1 MKLFLPRQASAASS
15 HLVRRP
21 TARFLTAMSPPAS
34 RTYADA
40 LGLLDTLIPNTKV
53 HALFGKPQTA
63 VPGGSPQPPQQPAS
77 DPNLLA
83 IPEMRAWLLRANLT
97 PQRLSALSCIHIAG
111 TKGKGSVAALTTSAL
126 LAAAAADAS
135 APARSGTGTSPGPGR
150 VGTYTSPH
158 LVSPRERIAIDGRPV
173 SQPLFAAAFFE
184 LWDALSACP
193 ADRDDGVL
201 AGVPAGAKPFYFRF
215 LTLLA
220 FHIFL
225 REGVRSVVLE
235 CGIGGEYD
243 ATNAVVGVVAGD
255 GDGRGGGGGA
265 AVTAAVIT
273 QLGVDHVAMLG
284 DTPEAIAWHKAG
296 VMKPGVPAF
305 TRRLDDRPAVMDV
318 LRARARD
325 ARARLVEVPDDA
337 VDAWPGV
344 SSSAGSGGPAVDKLP
359 AGAFQKRNQAL
370 AALAAAHHLRDDD
383 DARALLR
390 DVPEAV
396 VAGLREATLRGRH
409 EVLERGDVAWHLD
422 GAHNADS
429 LAEAARWAAAVV
441 FVVGGDTAAAAAAAA
456 AASATTKFVLVF
468 NQQERDASALLL
480 GLLREMEAAGVDV
493 ASRLDAAIFTR
504 NDKTGGGGGGGGG
517 AGDAEKEAAAVDVTV
532 QERCAAAFR
541 EAYPGVEALVCR
553 DLTEMKGAVDAVAR
567 DAGVRVRV
575 LVTGSM
581 YLVGNVI
588 GLLEPDGLL

>member
-1 MKLFLPRQASAASS
+1 MSS
-15 HLVRRP
+15 P
-21 TARFLTAMSPPAS
+21 TS

-63 VPGGSPQPPQQPAS
+63 VPGGSPQPPQQQQPAS

-126 LAAAAADAS
+126 LAAAAAAASASAS
-135 APARSGTGTSPGPGR
+135 APARSGSGFSPGHPGR

-158 LVSPRERIAIDGRPV
+158 LVTPRERIAIDGRPV

-184 LWDALSACP
+184 LWDMLSAYP
-193 ADRDDGVL
+193 ADHDDVL
-201 AGVPAGAKPFYFRF
+201 GVPAGAKPFYFRF

-243 ATNAVVGVVAGD
+243 ATNAVVAGD
-255 GDGRGGGGGA
+255 GEGGGGGGGGGGPEGRGGGGA

-305 TRRLDDRPAVMDV
+305 TRRLDDKPAVMDV

-344 SSSAGSGGPAVDKLP
+344 GPAKLP
-359 AGAFQKRNQAL
+359 GGAFQKRNQAL
-370 AALAAAHHLRDDD
+370 AALAAAHHLRVLEGGRRQQQQQQQQQAVAEED
-383 DARALLR
+383 DARGLLR
-390 DVPEAV
+390 DVPEVV

-409 EVLERGDVAWHLD
+409 EVLERGDVSWHLD
-422 GAHNADS
+422 GAHNTDS

-441 FVVGGDTAAAAAAAA
+441 FVGGDTAAAAAGSAS
-456 AASATTKFVLVF
+456 ASATTKFVLVF

-517 AGDAEKEAAAVDVTV
+517 SGAGDAEKAAAAVDVTV

-541 EAYPGVEALVCR
+541 EAYPGVEAILCR
-553 DLTEMKGAVDAVAR
+553 DLTEMKGAVDAIAQ
-567 DAGVRVRV
+567 DARVRV

>member
-1 MKLFLPRQASAASS
+1 MSASS
-15 HLVRRP
+15 
-21 TARFLTAMSPPAS
+21 SS

-40 LGLLDTLIPNTKV
+40 LGLLNTLIPNTKV
-53 HALFGKPQTA
+53 HALFGKPQAPKPQTPRTA
-63 VPGGSPQPPQQPAS
+63 PAPGTSPPTPAP

-97 PQRLSALSCIHIAG
+97 PQRLSALSCVHIAG

-126 LAAAAADAS
+126 LAAGAA
-135 APARSGTGTSPGPGR
+135 SGSGPGPGR

-173 SQPLFAAAFFE
+173 SQTLFAAAFFE
-184 LWDALSACP
+184 LWDLLSACP
-193 ADRDDGVL
+193 AAAADDDDAL
-201 AGVPAGAKPFYFRF
+201 AGLPAGAKPFYFRF

-243 ATNAVVGVVAGD
+243 ATNAVVASPPSPPRL
-255 GDGRGGGGGA
+255 DGRGHGGA

-296 VMKPGVPAF
+296 IMKPGVPAF
-305 TRRLDDRPAVMDV
+305 TRRPAGLPQPAVAAV
-318 LRARARD
+318 LRARAREVG
-325 ARARLVEVPDDA
+325 ARLVEVPDDV

-344 SSSAGSGGPAVDKLP
+344 PAGAARLP
-359 AGAFQKRNQAL
+359 GGAFQKRNQAL
-370 AALAAAHHLRDDD
+370 AALAAAHHLRVLEGRQQADADAD
-383 DARALLR
+383 ADARRLLR
-390 DVPEAV
+390 DVPETV

-409 EVLERGDVAWHLD
+409 EVLERGGVSWHLD
-422 GAHNADS
+422 GAHNTDS
-429 LAEAARWAAAVV
+429 LAEVARWAAAVV
-441 FVVGGDTAAAAAAAA
+441 GAAAAVEEEAPG
-456 AASATTKFVLVF
+456 ATAGFVLVF

-493 ASRLDAAIFTR
+493 ASRLDAAVFTR
-504 NDKTGGGGGGGGG
+504 NDKTAAAAAAAG
-517 AGDAEKEAAAVDVTV
+517 AGAEDAVDVAV

-553 DLTEMKGAVDAVAR
+553 DLTEMKGAVDAVAGR
-567 DAGVRVRV
+567 NAKIRV

-588 GLLEPDGLL
+588 GLLEPDGEL